1 MILRAVGG
9 VGPLGRLEDAVEGVV
24 REVADG
30 AARFLADEPH
40 GLELVEEVGR
50 ALVEVEH
57 AVHGFARR
65 ALAGRHQGRML
76 GLQREVVG
84 YADAG
89 DPRRE
94 QRLVGDALDLPSV
107 DEYAGG

>member
-1 MILRAVGG
+1 
-9 VGPLGRLEDAVEGVV
+9 
-24 REVADG
+24 
-30 AARFLADEPH
+30 
-40 GLELVEEVGR
+40 
-50 ALVEVEH
+50 
-57 AVHGFARR
+57 
-65 ALAGRHQGRML
+65 ML